1 MMDSTIL
8 IAVIAVYAVL
18 NLISLCMYFS
28 DKKKAIKGEWRTTE
42 NALLISAMFGPFGA
56 TAGMHLAHHKTNKI
70 KFKLVYLF
78 LIIHIAVIAVLIIRP
93 F

>member
-1 MMDSTIL
+1 MEL
-8 IAVIAVYAVL
+8 IIIGIAVYLLL
-18 NLISLCMYFS
+18 NLISAIMFAR

-42 NALLISAMFGPFGA
+42 KALLISALFGPFGA
-56 TAGMHLAHHKTNKI
+56 VISMHLAHHKTNKA

-78 LIIHIAVIAVLIIRP
+78 LILHVAIIAVLIIKP

>member
-1 MMDSTIL
+1 MMDLL
-8 IAVIAVYAVL
+8 IVGIIVYAVL
-18 NLISLCMYFS
+18 NLISAVMFFR

-42 NALLISAMFGPFGA
+42 KALLISALFGPFGA
-56 TAGMHLAHHKTNKI
+56 VIAMHLVHHKTNKA

-78 LIIHIAVIAVLIIRP
+78 LIIHIAVIAILIIRP

>member
-1 MMDSTIL
+1 MDYL
-8 IAVIAVYAVL
+8 IIALIVYAVL
-18 NLISLCMYFS
+18 NVISMMMFFS
-28 DKKKAIKGEWRTTE
+28 DKRKAVKGEWRTTE
-42 NALLISAMFGPFGA
+42 KALLISAFFGPFGA
-56 TAGMHLAHHKTNKI
+56 TIGMHLAHHKTNKA

>member
-1 MMDSTIL
+1 METVVIC
-8 IAVIAVYAVL
+8 IIAVYAVL
-18 NLISLCMYFS
+18 NLISAVMFAR

-42 NALLISAMFGPFGA
+42 KALLISALFGPFGA
-56 TAGMHLAHHKTNKI
+56 VISMHLAHHKTNKT

-78 LIIHIAVIAVLIIRP
+78 LILHIAVIAILIIRP